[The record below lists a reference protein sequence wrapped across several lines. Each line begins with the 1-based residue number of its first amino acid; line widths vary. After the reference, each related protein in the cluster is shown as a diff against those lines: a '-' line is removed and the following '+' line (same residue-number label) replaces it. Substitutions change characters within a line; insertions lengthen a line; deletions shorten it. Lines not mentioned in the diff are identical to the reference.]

1 MADAV
6 DEQHD
11 VVVALT
17 YYAPYVSGVTEAARV
32 LAEGLVERGWRV
44 AVVCSHHDPAT
55 PARETVNGVDVHR
68 TPVALRLGK
77 GVVSPS
83 FVPTVRRLARRARL
97 VHQHLPMLEA
107 GLVARAV
114 PPSVPLVSTYHCD
127 VDLPEGLANRV
138 QSTVLDRSHAAAL
151 RRSRA
156 VVVTSRD
163 YAAASRMAERLLPRA
178 VEIPPPCRVRE
189 RGEPSFRDGEGQH
202 VGFLGRI
209 VEEKGLE
216 HLVAGFRGLDPDA
229 RLLIAGDFDRV
240 AGGSVVE
247 RVRAA
252 IDGDPRV
259 RLLGFVP
266 DEDLPDFYASLDVLA
281 LPSVNSFEAFGIVQ
295 AEAMM
300 LGVPVVAS
308 DRPGVRV
315 PVQRTGFG
323 TLVPPRDAPAIEHA
337 LRDLAGSAPAGD
349 GEVARELFSAESVVD
364 RHDELF
370 RELVGR

>member
-1 MADAV
+1 MDA
-6 DEQHD
+6 EPEYD

-44 AVVCSHHDPAT
+44 AVVCGHHDPAT
-55 PARETVNGVDVHR
+55 PARETLHGVDVHR
-68 TPVALRLGK
+68 TPVAVRLGK
-77 GVVSPS
+77 GLVSPR

-114 PPSVPLVSTYHCD
+114 PPGVPLVSTYHCD
-127 VDLPEGLANRV
+127 VDLPTGALNRL
-138 QSTVLDRSHAAAL
+138 QSVVLDRSHAAAL

-163 YAAASRMAERLLPRA
+163 YAGASRMAEHLLPAA

-189 RGEPSFRDGEGQH
+189 RGRPTYRDGEGQH

-216 HLVAGFRGLDPDA
+216 HLVEGFRGLDPEA

-240 AGGSVVE
+240 AGGSVVD

-252 IDGDPRV
+252 IGDDPRV
-259 RLLGFVP
+259 QLLGFVP
-266 DEDLPDFYASLDVLA
+266 DEELADFYASLDVLA
-281 LPSVNSFEAFGIVQ
+281 LPSINSFEAFGIVQ

-300 LGVPVVAS
+300 LGVPVIAS

-323 TLVPPRDAPAIEHA
+323 TLVPPRDGAAIETA
-337 LRDLAGSAPAGD
+337 LRRLEHPAHA
-349 GEVARELFSAESVVD
+349 EEAAETARELFSAESVIE

>member
-1 MADAV
+1 MDA
-6 DEQHD
+6 EQEYD

-17 YYAPYVSGVTEAARV
+17 YYAPYVSGVTETARV

-44 AVVCSHHDPAT
+44 AVVCGHHDPAT
-55 PARETVNGVDVHR
+55 PAREVIGGVDVHR
-68 TPVALRLGK
+68 TRVALRLGK

-97 VHQHLPMLEA
+97 VHLHLPMLEA
-107 GLVARAV
+107 GPVARAIGFD
-114 PPSVPLVSTYHCD
+114 VPLVSTYHCD
-127 VDLPEGLANRV
+127 VDLPSGALNRL
-138 QSTVLDRSHAAAL
+138 QSRVLDRSHTAAL

-163 YAAASRMAERLLPRA
+163 YAAESRMAADLLPRA

-189 RGEPSFRDGEGQH
+189 RGAPTFRDGEGQH

-216 HLVAGFRGLDPDA
+216 HLVEGFRGLDDDA

-240 AGGSVVE
+240 AGGSVVD

-252 IDGDPRV
+252 IGGDSRV

-266 DEDLPDFYASLDVLA
+266 DEQLPDFYASLDVLA

-323 TLVPPRDAPAIEHA
+323 ALVPPRDGPAIGAA
-337 LRDLAGSAPAGD
+337 LRDLAHERPVGD
-349 GEVARELFSAESVVD
+349 GAGTARELFSAESVVD

-370 RELVGR
+370 AELVGR